1 MKLFFLGIMLLLLKP
16 ATAQEDYNLQVND
29 TVINIALDKKYDLTV
44 NGQKITLKVSS
55 KDTLVYNAGAYSFKY
70 FKDLKVSKTTVA
82 EGVEQIAI
90 LTAEGSGFLIQK
102 YDNIDPSKLN
112 EMMLNEVTKESI
124 SYGFESKR
132 TDYKRKLRS
141 GQNIDVNKMFL
152 KYKDDIN
159 IYEVGSLGK
168 KDSGIII
175 MTIRMDED
183 DKTNGNQAIELLWNS
198 LEFN

>member
-29 TVINIALDKKYDLTV
+29 TIINIALDKKYDLTV

>member
-16 ATAQEDYNLQVND
+16 ATAQEDYNLHVND

-44 NGQKITLKVSS
+44 NGQKITVKVSS

-70 FKDLKVSKTTVA
+70 FKDLKVSKTIVA

-102 YDNIDPSKLN
+102 YDNLDPSKLN

-124 SYGFESKR
+124 SYGFEPKR
-132 TDYKRKLRS
+132 TDYKRKLSS
-141 GQNIDVNKMFL
+141 GQSIDINKMFL

-175 MTIRMDED
+175 MTIRMDDD
-183 DKTNGNQAIELLWNS
+183 DKTHGNQAIELLWKS
-198 LEFN
+198 FIFN